1 MLVHEWIF
9 LSRWMDQCRSGNQCT
24 ITEAGAS
31 CLEAVAILSVPG
43 LVFKT
48 VPGMHSHPRVTYLS
62 QMHAPA
68 QTLDIQITPEFFWLH
83 YLCLFDEVV
92 RIEEV
97 TAALKSKMIKRVNPL
112 SDAEPLNIVF

>member
-1 MLVHEWIF
+1 M
-9 LSRWMDQCRSGNQCT
+9 RWLQ
-24 ITEAGAS
+24 
-31 CLEAVAILSVPG
+31 
-43 LVFKT
+43 
-48 VPGMHSHPRVTYLS
+48 
-62 QMHAPA
+62 
-68 QTLDIQITPEFFWLH
+68 